1 MKQIWFSVC
10 LLTGSLLYSSI
21 APAQPTASG
30 ALLQQM
36 SSASRSL
43 NYELAYISISK
54 QGIESLRY
62 RHAVI
67 GNVPLGQLLHMD
79 GPRREVLQRGGG
91 ISYFEPGLEP
101 FTLTGGWNWL
111 NSRLATRQPARQAMA
126 MPSPEE
132 ISGLVVY

>member
-54 QGIESLRY
+54 QGNRVVAL
-62 RHAVI
+62 
-67 GNVPLGQLLHMD
+67 
-79 GPRREVLQRGGG
+79 
-91 ISYFEPGLEP
+91 
-101 FTLTGGWNWL
+101 
-111 NSRLATRQPARQAMA
+111 
-126 MPSPEE
+126 SP
-132 ISGLVVY
+132 

>member
-54 QGIESLRY
+54 QES
-62 RHAVI
+62 
-67 GNVPLGQLLHMD
+67 
-79 GPRREVLQRGGG
+79 
-91 ISYFEPGLEP
+91 
-101 FTLTGGWNWL
+101 
-111 NSRLATRQPARQAMA
+111 SRCAIAMR
-126 MPSPEE
+126 
-132 ISGLVVY
+132 